1 MNFPFLHFLAM
12 KIDILVCTIDQGLC
26 GVSRV
31 LMPPAPGVHYVV
43 SVQHTRDLEEMGEE
57 WGRALAAL
65 EQRSDVTV
73 TMLAGRGLSRN
84 RNNALRAAEGD
95 IIVIADDDCR
105 YTEER
110 IDSVRQAYLGHPEA
124 DVICFQAETY
134 DGQPLK
140 RYPPT
145 PMPYAQACRKG
156 YYPASVEMT
165 FRRSS
170 IATAGLRF
178 DERFGI
184 GAQYPASEEEIFL
197 CDAIEAGLRVE
208 YVPQPIVQTDP
219 VTTGSRFLSDERL
232 QTTKGAVFRRRY
244 GLCPAIWRTLKEGL
258 YHFIHSGVNP
268 VPIYKNMWRG
278 ICEARH
284 L

>member
-1 MNFPFLHFLAM
+1 MTV
-12 KIDILVCTIDQGLC
+12 DILICTLDDGVV
-26 GVSRV
+26 GVSQL
-31 LMPPAPGVHYVV
+31 LMPSVSGVHYVV
-43 SVQHTRDLEEMGEE
+43 SVQHTRPVEEMGVE
-57 WGRALAAL
+57 WSRAVAELRAND
-65 EQRSDVTV
+65 DVTL
-73 TMLAGRGLSRN
+73 TLLEGRGLSRN
-84 RNNALRAAEGD
+84 RNNALLHSRAD
-95 IIVIADDDCR
+95 IVIIADDDCR
-105 YTEER
+105 YTPESVE
-110 IDSVRQAYLGHPEA
+110 SVRHAYQERPKA
-124 DVICFQAETY
+124 DILCFQAETY
-134 DGQPLK
+134 DGRPLK

-145 PMPYAQACRKG
+145 PMPYAQACCKG

-165 FRRSS
+165 FRRRSLLS
-170 IATAGLRF
+170 AGLNF
-178 DERFGI
+178 DERFGL

-268 VPIYKNMWRG
+268 VPIYRNMWRG